1 MKIAILG
8 DTHFLVR
15 NGSKSFN
22 EYFER
27 FYADVFFPY
36 LLNNN
41 IATVVQLGDIF
52 DNRKQTHL
60 QGLSECKRYFFD
72 KFEQYG
78 IKLITLVGNHDSFFK
93 DTISV
98 NSPKLLLGEYTN
110 IKIVEAPTT
119 ESIFENCSNVTIV
132 PWICKENYSEVI
144 SEIENSDSDICFG
157 HLELRDFSMHKG
169 IVSDEGMEP
178 SLFNKFE
185 FVFTGHYHHRS
196 NRGNIYYLGTPYE
209 LTWHDDADPK
219 GFHIFDFST
228 RDLEFIQNPFKMF
241 HKIYY
246 DDMLN
251 EAAIKED
258 LENNKFERYSGTYI
272 KVVVK
277 NKENPYLFDLFV
289 DALYKISPIDLVIIE
304 DTADVLNEE
313 IKDVDESE
321 DTLTILSK
329 YIDGIKPKELEAN
342 KLKSIL
348 NELYNEAISLETV

>member
-15 NGSKSFN
+15 NGSKSFS
-22 EYFER
+22 EYFEK
-27 FYADVFFPY
+27 FYENIFFPY

-41 IATVVQLGDIF
+41 IKTVVQLGDIF

-60 QGLSECKRYFFD
+60 QGLSECKKYFFS
-72 KFEQYG
+72 KFQEYDIQ
-78 IKLITLVGNHDSFFK
+78 LITIVGNHDSFFK

-98 NSPKLLLGEYTN
+98 NSPNLLLGEYEN
-110 IKIVEAPTT
+110 IKVIEDPTT
-119 ESIFENCSNVTIV
+119 SFICNNESDLAFI
-132 PWICKENYSEVI
+132 PWICKENYDKTMN
-144 SEIENSDSDICFG
+144 EINSTKADICFG
-157 HLELRDFSMHKG
+157 HLELREFAMHKG

-178 SLFNKFE
+178 SVFDKFE

-209 LTWHDDADPK
+209 LTWHDDADSK
-219 GFHIFDFST
+219 GFHIFDLSS
-228 RDLEFIQNPFKMF
+228 RELEFIQNPYKMF

-246 DDMLN
+246 DDLLN
-251 EAAIKED
+251 EESIKEQ
-258 LENNKFERYSGTYI
+258 LENNKLDQYSGTYI

-277 NKENPYLFDLFV
+277 NKENPYLFDLFI
-289 DALYKISPIDLVIIE
+289 DALYKINPIDLVIIE

-313 IKDVDESE
+313 INDIDETE
-321 DTLTILSK
+321 DTMTILSK
-329 YIDGIKPKELEAN
+329 YIDGIKPKELESN
-342 KLKSIL
+342 RLKNIL